1 MKVFFKKILSCL
13 LATAC
18 LVGCATMASAAGKE
32 DYKIWKWARAESGGK
47 VEQLAADTVKVT
59 GRGVW
64 DPADVDE
71 LCAITYKEEAPWNG
85 FKARMT
91 FHNHYGT
98 NAQDGWY
105 GIMLNNKAYPLCDN
119 SKYNT
124 KGVMILFKIN
134 RAQRARKQVTIEL
147 STVDRSGGI
156 ANIVGNSIVM
166 SNLTTDWQVDV
177 EIKDG
182 GKLYICGALCYDI
195 SSALNK
201 MLGSGKMYPSFMG
214 FAEDYREVSF
224 TAQYAQ
230 KPASQATTSRR
241 DPASSPST
249 APAKTT
255 AGGPKVTTTTRTNNG
270 TVRPGET
277 TVSAD
282 PSATDS
288 TAPSDSSDGS
298 TQTDTSDTGFTTD
311 STASISADDSSAPA
325 VTTADQPT
333 DTPPSAPKTWPIVV
347 GILAALVV
355 AGGAVVFL
363 IWRKKSK

>member
-1 MKVFFKKILSCL
+1 
-13 LATAC
+13 
-18 LVGCATMASAAGKE
+18 
-32 DYKIWKWARAESGGK
+32 
-47 VEQLAADTVKVT
+47 
-59 GRGVW
+59 
-64 DPADVDE
+64 
-71 LCAITYKEEAPWNG
+71 
-85 FKARMT
+85 MT

-98 NAQDGWY
+98 TAQDGWY
-105 GIMLNNKAYPLCDN
+105 GIMLNNKAYPLCDV
-119 SKYNT
+119 SKYNA

-195 SSALNK
+195 SGALKK

-214 FAEDYREVSF
+214 FAEDYREISF

-230 KPASQATTSRR
+230 KPSSPAATTTRR

-249 APAKTT
+249 APVKPTT
-255 AGGPKVTTTTRTNNG
+255 GGPNVKPTTRTNNG

-282 PSATDS
+282 SSTADS
-288 TAPSDSSDGS
+288 TAPADSSDGS
-298 TQTDTSDTGFTTD
+298 TQTDTSDTGFTTG
-311 STASISADDSSAPA
+311 STASIATADGSSAPA
-325 VTTADQPT
+325 GTT
-333 DTPPSAPKTWPIVV
+333 
-347 GILAALVV
+347 
-355 AGGAVVFL
+355 GGAAHGHAAGL
-363 IWRKKSK
+363 P